1 MTSPRRAGGGTLEHP
16 GGWASGCPPALR
28 LCPGAELRGSQG
40 PAARSLS
47 DQVRR
52 ACSAAASAAPALGC
66 QPASSWGDIRPAP
79 RPLPTSGDS
88 WTLGWRVGAG
98 KPAPKETP
106 APGEGRGAG
115 RLPRL
120 SAGSS
125 ERTARGEEET
135 GWAGASEGIFLS
147 RLESEAGGSVL
158 PRSLPGD
165 GNLLHF
171 PGAGSPTLPTSPPCT
186 PPPGSPGPSSF
197 RAPHPAGQDPGHAAT
212 PSSGKGSRRH
222 LGAGAG
228 GWGLP
233 RSRGSVVQ
241 HVRLM

>member
-1 MTSPRRAGGGTLEHP
+1 MPASAQAVPGSGTPGEPGARRTQPLGSGAQSVLGGGL
-16 GGWASGCPPALR
+16 GCPCAWLPAR
-28 LCPGAELRGSQG
+28 FP
-40 PAARSLS
+40 
-47 DQVRR
+47 
-52 ACSAAASAAPALGC
+52 
-66 QPASSWGDIRPAP
+66 WGDIRPAP
-79 RPLPTSGDS
+79 RPLPKSGDS

-171 PGAGSPTLPTSPPCT
+171 PGAGSPTLPTSPPCPPPQLPGPFQLPR
-186 PPPGSPGPSSF
+186 PPPGWAGPRPRCHPLFGERQPQTPGGRSW
-197 RAPHPAGQDPGHAAT
+197 
-212 PSSGKGSRRH
+212 
-222 LGAGAG
+222 

>member
-1 MTSPRRAGGGTLEHP
+1 MPASAQAVPGSGTPGEPGARRTQPLGSGAQSVLGGGL
-16 GGWASGCPPALR
+16 GCPCAWLPAR
-28 LCPGAELRGSQG
+28 FP
-40 PAARSLS
+40 
-47 DQVRR
+47 
-52 ACSAAASAAPALGC
+52 
-66 QPASSWGDIRPAP
+66 WGDIRPAP

-197 RAPHPAGQDPGHAAT
+197 RAPHPAGQDPGRAAT

-228 GWGLP
+228 GG
-233 RSRGSVVQ
+233 GS
-241 HVRLM
+241 LAAAGALSNT